1 MATAHSYLHI
11 TENSKQVTSYRE
23 LGTQKE
29 QNRIPNEQDQTI
41 KVFTIGAARIQGI
54 SFVVYLV
61 IGLFK
66 IAGYM
71 HLAVGVLLRLKPGYT
86 GLKELNST

>member
-41 KVFTIGAARIQGI
+41 KVFTIGAA
-54 SFVVYLV
+54 
-61 IGLFK
+61 
-66 IAGYM
+66 
-71 HLAVGVLLRLKPGYT
+71 
-86 GLKELNST
+86 

>member
-1 MATAHSYLHI
+1 VNQFQAVPGIFGEWSNDYAQQKQEVKMVKYQRRCSPPCSMATAHSYLHI

-41 KVFTIGAARIQGI
+41 KVFTIGAA
-54 SFVVYLV
+54 
-61 IGLFK
+61 
-66 IAGYM
+66 
-71 HLAVGVLLRLKPGYT
+71 
-86 GLKELNST
+86 